1 MNTALERLVAHPL
14 GYHPNLR
21 ILEAR
26 VTTRRSSSSFD
37 FPYGI
42 LWYSAYTY
50 LHFVAD
56 FRRADA
62 SNFDDGYHSI
72 SWMGFS
78 IIACMV

>member
-56 FRRADA
+56 FRQADA
-62 SNFDDGYHSI
+62 GNFDEGNPSIYH
-72 SWMGFS
+72 G
-78 IIACMV
+78 